1 MILWYLWRAGLTRSF
16 DREKALFF
24 FGLTSNPLF
33 LSRRWP
39 LITAIHWLRA
49 LVSPSYARAVAAWL
63 LYRVEL
69 FDGLQG

>member
-1 MILWYLWRAGLTRSF
+1 MIVWYLWRAGLTRALN
-16 DREKALFF
+16 REKVLFF

-39 LITAIHWLRA
+39 LITAIHWLQA
-49 LVSPSYARAVAAWL
+49 LVSPSYARAVTKWL
-63 LYRVEL
+63 RYRVEL